1 MIGCS
6 HSGVEISSHL
16 VGHASSITNIF
27 RRPYVITRRFNR
39 FKTDQTPSN
48 SFHILPIDIFLNSRG
63 FKAPKSFTAEQK
75 KEYYMKTLSLL
86 NREQTNK
93 LKSDP
98 MLFFDLEKEPLRVAI
113 SDNYH
118 GFVKQGK
125 IQAKKASIK
134 RFESDGVL
142 LGKLIDLS
150 LFRFERFTPNGS

>member
-1 MIGCS
+1 
-6 HSGVEISSHL
+6 
-16 VGHASSITNIF
+16 
-27 RRPYVITRRFNR
+27 
-39 FKTDQTPSN
+39 
-48 SFHILPIDIFLNSRG
+48 
-63 FKAPKSFTAEQK
+63 
-75 KEYYMKTLSLL
+75 MKTLSLL

>member
-1 MIGCS
+1 
-6 HSGVEISSHL
+6 
-16 VGHASSITNIF
+16 
-27 RRPYVITRRFNR
+27 
-39 FKTDQTPSN
+39 
-48 SFHILPIDIFLNSRG
+48 
-63 FKAPKSFTAEQK
+63 
-75 KEYYMKTLSLL
+75 MKTLSLL

-113 SDNYH
+113 SDNYY